1 MGGSVLRMLDQV
13 EGVNGKDLI
22 VKAHPG
28 HKDLIR
34 DFSHEINCKLM
45 HLSLCIIF
53 LL

>member
-1 MGGSVLRMLDQV
+1 MLRNLMLDQV
-13 EGVNGKDLI
+13 EGFNGKDLT
-22 VKAHPG
+22 VKAHPA